1 MTDRRLSR
9 RSVLASLG
17 TAAAAGAAG
26 AATGNDR
33 SGGCPGTDPLASPA
47 PGPDVLYEDPAVAP
61 QFESDSDW
69 SADPLLVCGQTAH
82 DDGEFL
88 YQGWPFD
95 DHGAATDDPSVAEQP
110 VSGTNG
116 DLVYPTDTDRYA
128 NNGADILELRARPT
142 ADGVAYRIAL
152 NTMVDPGAAVV
163 AIAIDTGDGDR
174 TDWGHG
180 LGDLGAPVDHVLTVA
195 GDDAALD
202 GTALDTATV
211 DVDRNRITVEV
222 PLEPDGET
230 WTHYA
235 VAGVH
240 DGDLGFAPVQ
250 AEPDER
256 NPGGTSQDVPP
267 VFDVGFRTEDH
278 EPTPSGSEWRD
289 EAQAAALADRDI
301 SEFGADV
308 DFGALQEGVT
318 RRSLPQHGYF
328 NRLYASRFD
337 LGAGI
342 DVGADN
348 RTTDPGVGTDD
359 PEDSLASDD
368 PRTILRSRVQPYSVY
383 VPESYDPDGEPA
395 SLFVLPH
402 SLSNNYNE
410 YSGTPNLLEQLGEQ
424 RDAIVL
430 VLGGRGPSGWWKNEA
445 QLDLFEAWADL
456 RARYD
461 IDPDRVDMGGYSM
474 GGHGTYKL
482 ASQYPDLFGRA
493 FSIVGPADEDLD
505 GAPTDGE
512 SERASRYSENG
523 HNAMRISDN
532 LRHIPLLIWA
542 GTNDELVPYP
552 GMRNYRR
559 RLADHGYRHR
569 LDSFPGFDHFAH
581 MALDEWGPAQA
592 FLEGSSVT
600 REPQRVTYRTIP
612 EFDNERFGF
621 VHDGAYWVQDIEVAD
636 GTDEA
641 LVDAT
646 SLTDGYGESV
656 AEEFETAAAEPAP
669 NTREGVRWQS
679 APSARPPENAIE
691 LALDGVGSVTLYVDE
706 ANVDT
711 TEPLTLRLDSTHEA
725 ELTLKSGAG
734 EETVAVPVGESTE
747 TVTLCGRGPGGTSE
761 TATTEAD

>member
-1 MTDRRLSR
+1 MT
-9 RSVLASLG
+9 G
-17 TAAAAGAAG
+17 AAAGRTAS
-26 AATGNDR
+26 D
-33 SGGCPGTDPLASPA
+33 GCPGADHLSSPN
-47 PGPDVLYEDPAVAP
+47 PGPDILYEDPVVAP
-61 QFESDSDW
+61 QFEPEGDW
-69 SADPLLVCGQTAH
+69 TADPLLVCGQTAY
-82 DDGEFL
+82 DGGEFL

-95 DHGAATDDPSVAEQP
+95 DHGAASDDPSVAEQP

-116 DLVYPTDTDRYA
+116 DLVYPTDVDRFA
-128 NNGADILELRARPT
+128 NNGADILEIRTQPT
-142 ADGVAYRIAL
+142 ADGVAYRVAL
-152 NTMVDPGAAVV
+152 NTMLDPDAAVV
-163 AIAIDTGDGDR
+163 AIGIDTGDATE

-180 LGDLGAPVDHVLTVA
+180 LGELGAPVDHVLAVA
-195 GDDAALD
+195 GDTATLD
-202 GTALDTATV
+202 GNPVDGATV
-211 DVDRNRITVEV
+211 DVDRNRLTVEV
-222 PLEPDGET
+222 PLEPNGET

-240 DGDLGFAPVQ
+240 DGDLGFAQVQ
-250 AEPDER
+250 AEPDDS

-289 EAQAAALADRDI
+289 EAQADALADRDI
-301 SEFGADV
+301 SEFGADI
-308 DFGALQEGVT
+308 DFQSLQDGDT
-318 RRSLPQHGYF
+318 RRSLPEQGYF

-348 RTTDPGVGTDD
+348 RTTDAGLGADD
-359 PEDSLASDD
+359 PDDSLAGDD

-383 VPESYDPDGEPA
+383 IPSSYDHDDPEPTP
-395 SLFVLPH
+395 LFVLPH

-456 RARYD
+456 RSRYD
-461 IDPDRVDMGGYSM
+461 IDPDRVDIGGYSM

-482 ASQYPDLFGRA
+482 TSHYPDLFGRG

-532 LRHIPLLIWA
+532 LRHVPLLIWA

-552 GMRNYRR
+552 GMRNYRQDI
-559 RLADHGYRHR
+559 ADHGYRHR
-569 LDSFPGFDHFAH
+569 LDSFPGFDHFTH
-581 MALDEWGPAQA
+581 VSLDEWGPGQA
-592 FLEGSSVT
+592 FLEGSTVT
-600 REPQRVTYRTIP
+600 REPDRVTYRTIP
-612 EFDNERFGF
+612 EFDNELLGF
-621 VHDGAYWVQDIEVAD
+621 VHDGAYWVRDLETAD
-636 GTDEA
+636 GSDEA

-646 SLTDGYGESV
+646 SLTNGYGEPV
-656 AEEFETAAAEPAP
+656 AESFETASSDPAP
-669 NTREGVRWQS
+669 NTREGIRWRQPAS
-679 APSARPPENAIE
+679 VRPPENAIE
-691 LALDGVGSVTLYVDE
+691 LDLEGVGSVTLYVDE
-706 ANVDT
+706 ADVDT
-711 TEPLTLRLDSTHEA
+711 TEPLELRVDSTDA
-725 ELTLKSGAG
+725 AAVTLKSGAG
-734 EETVAVPVGESTE
+734 EETVEVPAGESTA
-747 TVTLCGRGPGGTSE
+747 TVTLCGRGPGGESDTATTSE
-761 TATTEAD
+761 TAD